1 LPENQVIDAIAVGKN
16 WQKTRENGGRPASL
30 VPHCAMVVKATI
42 RDRAESH
49 DRRAGTLEL
58 G

>member
-1 LPENQVIDAIAVGKN
+1 MIDAIAVGKN
-16 WQKTRENGGRPASL
+16 WQKTTENGGRPASL